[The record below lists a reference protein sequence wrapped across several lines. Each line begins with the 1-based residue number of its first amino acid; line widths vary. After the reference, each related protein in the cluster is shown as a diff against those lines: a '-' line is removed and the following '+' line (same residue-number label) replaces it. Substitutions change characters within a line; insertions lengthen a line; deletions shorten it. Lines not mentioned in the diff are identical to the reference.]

1 MRLAVVLML
10 AVLLFG
16 RIAAHAQDA
25 TTWPHT
31 VTGPNGA
38 TVEVYQPQAIS
49 WPDEKTLTARMALAI
64 TPPGGKMPIL
74 GTIVLS
80 FATTTDNATRLVSLA
95 DPKLTSSHFPSLDTA
110 QAQQFDEKIAAVL
123 RTLQLKQVPLDAVA
137 AEPEG
142 AAADRREAGCGEQR
156 SAGDLP
162 CRRPA
167 SLVVF
172 DGEPVMAP
180 AGQQR
185 TEVCRQHQLA
195 RVHRPRRQRHVVP
208 AEQRRVGLRHR
219 PPPGRTS
226 RPSSCRPR
234 SARLPADA
242 ELRRRAQGDAAEA
255 GQPRPRCPPSSSAR
269 TRPRS
274 SSPTAPTEFA
284 AGAADRPA
292 IREEHGQRS
301 VLRYGALAGSIT

>member
-123 RTLQLKQVPLDAVA
+123 RTLQLKQVPLDAVVLSLKELPQTA
-137 AEPEG
+137 
-142 AAADRREAGCGEQR
+142 EAGCGEQ
-156 SAGDLP
+156 
-162 CRRPA
+162 
-167 SLVVF
+167 
-172 DGEPVMAP
+172 
-180 AGQQR
+180 
-185 TEVCRQHQLA
+185 
-195 RVHRPRRQRHVVP
+195 
-208 AEQRRVGLRHR
+208 
-219 PPPGRTS
+219 
-226 RPSSCRPR
+226 
-234 SARLPADA
+234 
-242 ELRRRAQGDAAEA
+242 
-255 GQPRPRCPPSSSAR
+255 
-269 TRPRS
+269 
-274 SSPTAPTEFA
+274 
-284 AGAADRPA
+284 
-292 IREEHGQRS
+292 
-301 VLRYGALAGSIT
+301 